1 MNIVISTS
9 YCLLTSVD
17 RTTARTFLDNLSS
30 IVASMYIEI
39 GRCVVVDFPDEFG
52 PEVLTEPRKSL
63 KKMSE

>member
-1 MNIVISTS
+1 MLIGQQRVDFSTI
-9 YCLLTSVD
+9 
-17 RTTARTFLDNLSS
+17 LSS